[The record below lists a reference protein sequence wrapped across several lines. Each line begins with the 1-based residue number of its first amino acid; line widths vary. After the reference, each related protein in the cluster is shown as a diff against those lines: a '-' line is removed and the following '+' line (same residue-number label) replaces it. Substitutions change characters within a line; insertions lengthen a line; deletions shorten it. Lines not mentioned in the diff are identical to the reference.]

1 MINDADGLVIT
12 GVDTSTGLKRLGGKR
27 ERYEALLR
35 KFAGSKLGTVIAVRD
50 ALEAGD
56 LSAAEREV
64 HSLKG
69 AAAALGAV
77 ALSEAAS
84 DVEAALKAGTC
95 VDETLQSLASA
106 LDAIVK
112 AIHTR
117 LP

>member
-1 MINDADGLVIT
+1 LAENADGLVIT
-12 GVDTSTGLKRLGGKR
+12 GVDTTSGLKRLGGKR
-27 ERYEALLR
+27 GRYEALLR
-35 KFAGSKLGTVIAVRD
+35 KFAEKQAGTVIAVRV
-50 ALEAGD
+50 ALNAGD

-69 AAAALGAV
+69 AAATLGAI

-84 DVEAALKAGTC
+84 NVEAALKAGTE
-95 VDETLQSLASA
+95 VDETLQSLASS

>member
-1 MINDADGLVIT
+1 MSATRRCCAN
-12 GVDTSTGLKRLGGKR
+12 SPR
-27 ERYEALLR
+27 
-35 KFAGSKLGTVIAVRD
+35 SKLGTVIAVRD

-84 DVEAALKAGTC
+84 DVEAALKAGTD
-95 VDETLQSLASA
+95 VDETLPVASECS
-106 LDAIVK
+106 
-112 AIHTR
+112 
-117 LP
+117 